1 MRNCPPTILE
11 FYFQQLGILVG
22 IVKQH
27 IRNFMQDILNLIRD
41 FWRTQANLQTT
52 ILRLV
57 EAMARALEDEFK
69 PFLPTL
75 VPLMLQTFET
85 DNSAGRQ
92 TTRAVLQTLVTFGPN
107 IEEYMHLVLPVIVD
121 TVERNEAP
129 IFLRKEAII
138 TIARLSRVANLSDHA
153 SRIIHPIARIIVS
166 SPFELRNA
174 ALDTLCALVF
184 GLGYEYL
191 IFIPMVNKLLV
202 KSKISHPN
210 YESLVSKLLKGE
222 SLPQDLN
229 PDRKF
234 GDGRVEDVSSTDS
247 SAWKLSVNP
256 DHLKNAWEA
265 SQRSTREDWQEWIR
279 RLNLELLKESP
290 SPALRSCA
298 TLASSYAPLAKE
310 LFNAAFLSCW
320 VELEDESQEEL
331 MKALETALTSAN
343 TPPDLVQIL
352 LNLAEYMEH
361 ADKPLPFDIRTLSA
375 YAGRCHAY
383 AKALHY
389 KETEYISDRGPDTI
403 ENLISINK
411 ELQLPDAAIGILT
424 QAQRHEEFELLET
437 WYEKLQRWDDALA
450 AWNRRPENEQNSPEV
465 LMGKM
470 RCYHALGEWDEL
482 SRLVQSRWKHEEMS
496 VRRKIAPHA
505 AAGAWN
511 LGQWELIDDY
521 VSVMRSDSADYSFF
535 KAIICLHRNE
545 FSEAAVHIRGARD
558 LVDRELTALVGE
570 SYARAYSV
578 NVRVQMLAELE
589 EIIHYKQS
597 PPEKR
602 LTMRRTWMK
611 RLMGVQR
618 NVDVWQRLLKVRALV
633 ITPQENMDMWIK
645 FANLCRKSNRM
656 SLAEKTLNSL
666 LGGDDESHN
675 RFTATTS
682 PRVVYAWLKFN
693 WARGEK
699 GESLTQL
706 QEFSYHLAGELGID
720 VAESIASMTDNEPA
734 PLVADDT
741 PEWQDTTSLLAR
753 CFHKQAEWQVAMQDQ
768 WIDQNSTSILQ
779 SFSLATLFDPTWHKA
794 WHSFAIA
801 HFDVVSRA
809 ERMINEKSNEDLPA
823 HLLKAHVVPAVKG
836 FFKSISL
843 SERSSLQDTL
853 RLLRL
858 MFRYGSNAEVNAAL
872 SEGFAT
878 VNIDTWLEVIPQVPP
893 MP

>member
-41 FWRTQANLQTT
+41 FWRTQTSLQTT

-75 VPLMLQTFET
+75 IPLMLQTFEA
-85 DNSAGRQ
+85 DSSAGRQ

-121 TVERNEAP
+121 TVERNEVP
-129 IFLRKEAII
+129 TFLRKEAIV

-153 SRIIHPIARIIVS
+153 SRIIHPLARVIVS
-166 SPFELRNA
+166 SSFELRVA

-184 GLGYEYL
+184 SLGYEYL

-210 YESLVSKLLKGE
+210 YELLVTKLLKGE
-222 SLPQDLN
+222 SLPQDLS
-229 PDRKF
+229 PERRF
-234 GDGRVEDVSSTDS
+234 GDGRVDDVSSTDP
-247 SAWKLSVNP
+247 SAWKLAVNP

-320 VELEDESQEEL
+320 VELEEQSQEEL

-424 QAQRHEEFELLET
+424 QAQRHDEFELLET

-450 AWNRRPENEQNSPEV
+450 AWNRRPESEQHSAEV

-482 SRLVQSRWKHEEMS
+482 SRLVQDRWKHEDMS

-545 FSEAAVHIRGARD
+545 FLEAAVHIRGARD

-570 SYARAYSV
+570 SYARAYRYV
-578 NVRVQMLAELE
+578 
-589 EIIHYKQS
+589 
-597 PPEKR
+597 
-602 LTMRRTWMK
+602 
-611 RLMGVQR
+611 
-618 NVDVWQRLLKVRALV
+618 
-633 ITPQENMDMWIK
+633 
-645 FANLCRKSNRM
+645 
-656 SLAEKTLNSL
+656 
-666 LGGDDESHN
+666 
-675 RFTATTS
+675 
-682 PRVVYAWLKFN
+682 
-693 WARGEK
+693 
-699 GESLTQL
+699 
-706 QEFSYHLAGELGID
+706 
-720 VAESIASMTDNEPA
+720 
-734 PLVADDT
+734 
-741 PEWQDTTSLLAR
+741 
-753 CFHKQAEWQVAMQDQ
+753 
-768 WIDQNSTSILQ
+768 
-779 SFSLATLFDPTWHKA
+779 LFP
-794 WHSFAIA
+794 
-801 HFDVVSRA
+801 
-809 ERMINEKSNEDLPA
+809 
-823 HLLKAHVVPAVKG
+823 
-836 FFKSISL
+836 
-843 SERSSLQDTL
+843 SLQ
-853 RLLRL
+853 
-858 MFRYGSNAEVNAAL
+858 
-872 SEGFAT
+872 
-878 VNIDTWLEVIPQVPP
+878 
-893 MP
+893 